1 MTDEGLNY
9 SEMTADELLR
19 RAEKRCAGFLKNMET
34 KSERKLKRKPHFPLR
49 KN

>member
-19 RAEKRCAGFLKNMET
+19 RAETQT
-34 KSERKLKRKPHFPLR
+34 KTTFSIAQKLERANEPQP
-49 KN
+49 